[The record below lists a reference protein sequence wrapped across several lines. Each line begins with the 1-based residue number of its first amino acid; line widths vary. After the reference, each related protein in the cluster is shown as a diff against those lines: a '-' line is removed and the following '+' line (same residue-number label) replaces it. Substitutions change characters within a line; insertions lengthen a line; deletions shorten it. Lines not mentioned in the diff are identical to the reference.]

1 MNKPINRVSMEDAES
16 FARINRAANAL
27 DEYQQLATTSA
38 IYPGQGTP
46 FGLMYAAL
54 GLAEAGEVQ
63 NKVKKIFRDD
73 GVIEFVSG
81 GLDEGGYETYF
92 KPVSEDRKQQI
103 AKELGGLLWYAA
115 ACCNEIG
122 LKLSEVA
129 AGNLLEL
136 ASRAQRGTL
145 GGSGDDR

>member
-16 FARINRAANAL
+16 FARINRTANAL

-73 GVIEFVSG
+73 GVIELAETGEVDAMLAHFRPVT
-81 GLDEGGYETYF
+81 DE
-92 KPVSEDRKQQI
+92 RKQQI

-129 AGNLLEL
+129 AGNLIEL